1 MFELYKKR
9 DLSANFSDTT
19 AFFKTFGKHYFKN
32 YLVINGMFLMILVV
46 LIYFISKVYMEVL
59 FSGINLRNENNS
71 NYLMDYF
78 NNNMALIAG
87 GFIITFLLIVI
98 LSMLNISFPV
108 IYLKLVEKT
117 NGNAF
122 STQEIISGLKA
133 NIGKMIV
140 FFLGSIFIILPLAV
154 IIFGLLF
161 LLCFILIGIP
171 LLFIVGSAFIS
182 WITLSYYEYILK
194 DVGYFTA
201 FANGFGLVKQQ
212 FWTIVGTTFLMMM
225 LVQIIQGF
233 ITMIPYVISMVWM
246 FVSTR
251 NIDKTGPPT
260 EVFSTMGI
268 LIAVIMV
275 FSILL
280 SYIFNNFIL
289 VNQGLI
295 YYGLQ
300 EEKENNSTKSQIDL
314 IGTDIE

>member
-19 AFFKTFGKHYFKN
+19 SFFKSFGKHYFKN
-32 YLVINGMFLMILVV
+32 YLVINGIFLMVLVV
-46 LIYFISKVYMEVL
+46 LIYFISKVYMELL
-59 FSGINLRNENNS
+59 FSGISNAQNNP
-71 NYLMDYF
+71 NYLMAYF
-78 NNNMALIAG
+78 NNNISLIIGSFA
-87 GFIITFLLIVI
+87 ITFLLIVI

-108 IYLKLVEKT
+108 IYLRLLEKT
-117 NGNAF
+117 NSDNF
-122 STQEIISGLKA
+122 SIQEIMNGLKA

-140 FFLGSIFIILPLAV
+140 FFLGSIFIILPLAI

-171 LLFIVGSAFIS
+171 LLFIAGPAFIS

-194 DVGYFTA
+194 DVGYFKSL
-201 FANGFGLVKQQ
+201 ANGFGLVKQQ
-212 FWTIVGTTFLMMM
+212 FWTTVGTTFLMLM

-233 ITMIPYVISMVWM
+233 ITMIPYVISMIWM
-246 FVSTR
+246 FVSTK
-251 NIDKTGPPT
+251 NLQETGSQT
-260 EVFSTMGI
+260 DTFSTMGI
-268 LIAVIMV
+268 LLAVIMV
-275 FSILL
+275 FSVLL

-295 YYGLQ
+295 YYSLQ

-314 IGTDIE
+314 IGTNIE

>member
-1 MFELYKKR
+1 M
-9 DLSANFSDTT
+9 A
-19 AFFKTFGKHYFKN
+19 
-32 YLVINGMFLMILVV
+32 
-46 LIYFISKVYMEVL
+46 
-59 FSGINLRNENNS
+59 
-71 NYLMDYF
+71 YF
-78 NNNMALIAG
+78 NNNISMIIGSFA
-87 GFIITFLLIVI
+87 ITFLLIVI

-108 IYLKLVEKT
+108 IYLKLFEK
-117 NGNAF
+117 NNSDNF
-122 STQEIISGLKA
+122 ETQEIINGLKA

-140 FFLGSIFIILPLAV
+140 FFLGSIFIILPLA
-154 IIFGLLF
+154 IIVFGLLF

-182 WITLSYYEYILK
+182 WVTLSYYEYILK

-201 FANGFGLVKQQ
+201 LVNGFGLVKQQ

-233 ITMIPYVISMVWM
+233 ITMIPYVLSLIWM
-246 FVSTR
+246 FVST
-251 NIDKTGPPT
+251 NNLQETGSQT
-260 EVFSTMGI
+260 DTFSTMGI
-268 LIAVIMV
+268 LLAVIMV
-275 FSILL
+275 FSVLL

>member
-19 AFFKTFGKHYFKN
+19 TFFKSFGKHYFKN
-32 YLVINGMFLMILVV
+32 YLVINGMFLMLLVV

-59 FSGINLRNENNS
+59 FSGISNAQNNP
-71 NYLMDYF
+71 NYGMAFF
-78 NNNMALIAG
+78 NNNLPLILG
-87 GFIITFLLIVI
+87 GFAITFLLIVI

-108 IYLKLVEKT
+108 IYLRLVEKT
-117 NGNAF
+117 SSDNF
-122 STQEIISGLKA
+122 SIQEIINGLKA
-133 NIGKMIV
+133 NIGKMIL
-140 FFLGSIFIILPLAV
+140 FFLGSIFIILPLAI

-171 LLFIVGSAFIS
+171 LLFIVGSAFMS

-194 DVGYFTA
+194 DVGYFRA
-201 FANGFGLVKQQ
+201 LANGLRMIKQQ
-212 FWTIVGTTFLMMM
+212 FWTIVGTTFLMLM

-233 ITMIPYVISMVWM
+233 ITMIPYVISMIWM
-246 FVSTR
+246 FVSTK
-251 NIDKTGPPT
+251 NLQEAGSQTDT
-260 EVFSTMGI
+260 FSTMGI
-268 LIAVIMV
+268 LLAVIMV
-275 FSILL
+275 FSVLL

-295 YYGLQ
+295 YYSLQ
-300 EEKENNSTKSQIDL
+300 EEKENKSTKSQIDL

>member
-19 AFFKTFGKHYFKN
+19 TFFKSFGKHYFKN
-32 YLVINGMFLMILVV
+32 YLVINGIFLMVLVV
-46 LIYFISKVYMEVL
+46 LIYFISKVYMELL
-59 FSGINLRNENNS
+59 FSGISNAQNNP
-71 NYLMDYF
+71 NYLMAYF
-78 NNNMALIAG
+78 NNNISMIIGSFA
-87 GFIITFLLIVI
+87 ITFLLIVI

-108 IYLKLVEKT
+108 IYLKLFEK
-117 NGNAF
+117 NNSDNF
-122 STQEIISGLKA
+122 ETQEIINGLKA

-140 FFLGSIFIILPLAV
+140 FFLGSLFIILPLAI

-171 LLFIVGSAFIS
+171 LIIIVGSAFMS

-194 DVGYFTA
+194 DIGYFTA
-201 FANGFGLVKQQ
+201 LANGFRLVKQQ

-225 LVQIIQGF
+225 LTQIIQGF
-233 ITMIPYVISMVWM
+233 ITMIPYVLSLIWM
-246 FVSTR
+246 FVSTK
-251 NIDKTGPPT
+251 NLQETGSQT
-260 EVFSTMGI
+260 DTFSTMGI
-268 LIAVIMV
+268 LLAVIMV
-275 FSILL
+275 FSVLL

>member
-32 YLVINGMFLMILVV
+32 YLVINGIFLMILVV

-59 FSGINLRNENNS
+59 FSGISNAQNNP

-78 NNNMALIAG
+78 NNNMVLIAG
-87 GFIITFLLIVI
+87 GFLITFLLIII
-98 LSMLNISFPV
+98 LSMLNISYPV
-108 IYLKLVEKT
+108 IYLGLVEK
-117 NGNAF
+117 NNSNNF
-122 STQEIISGLKA
+122 QIQEIISGLKS
-133 NIGKMIV
+133 NIGKMII
-140 FFLGSIFIILPLAV
+140 FLLGSIFVIMPLAAIV
-154 IIFGLLF
+154 FGLLF

-171 LLFIVGSAFIS
+171 LIIIVGSAFMS

-194 DVGYFTA
+194 DVGYFRA
-201 FANGFGLVKQQ
+201 LANGFSMVKQQ

-233 ITMIPYVISMVWM
+233 ITMIPYVLSLIWM
-246 FVSTR
+246 FVST
-251 NIDKTGPPT
+251 NNLQETGSQT
-260 EVFSTMGI
+260 DTFSTMGI
-268 LIAVIMV
+268 LLAVIMV
-275 FSILL
+275 FSVLL

-314 IGTDIE
+314 IGTEIE

>member
-32 YLVINGMFLMILVV
+32 YFIINGIFLMILVV

-59 FSGINLRNENNS
+59 FSGINLRNENNP
-71 NYLMDYF
+71 NYLMAYF
-78 NNNMALIAG
+78 NNNMPLIIGSFA
-87 GFIITFLLIVI
+87 ITFLLVVI

-108 IYLKLVEKT
+108 IYLKLFEKNNNNNFET
-117 NGNAF
+117 R
-122 STQEIISGLKA
+122 EIINGLKA

-140 FFLGSIFIILPLAV
+140 FFLGSIFIIMPLAFIV
-154 IIFGLLF
+154 FGLL
-161 LLCFILIGIP
+161 LILCFILIGIP
-171 LLFIVGSAFIS
+171 LLFIVGSAFLS
-182 WITLSYYEYILK
+182 WITLSYYEYTLK

-201 FANGFGLVKQQ
+201 FSNGFRMVKQQ

-225 LVQIIQGF
+225 LIQIIQGF
-233 ITMIPYVISMVWM
+233 ITMIPYVINMIWM
-246 FVSTR
+246 FTSVKNMDTT
-251 NIDKTGPPT
+251 NTPAET
-260 EVFSTMGI
+260 FYTMGI
-268 LIAVIMV
+268 VFAIIMV

-289 VNQGLI
+289 INQGLI
-295 YYGLQ
+295 YYSLQ

-314 IGTDIE
+314 IGSDIE

>member
-19 AFFKTFGKHYFKN
+19 TFFKTFGKHYFKN
-32 YLVINGMFLMILVV
+32 YFIINGIFLMVLVV

-59 FSGINLRNENNS
+59 FSGMSNMRNNP

-87 GFIITFLLIVI
+87 GFIITFLFIVI

-108 IYLKLVEKT
+108 IYLKLLEKT

-122 STQEIISGLKA
+122 STQEIMSGLKA

-140 FFLGSIFIILPLAV
+140 FVLGSLFIIMPLAFIV
-154 IIFGLLF
+154 FGLLAF
-161 LLCFILIGIP
+161 LCLILIGIP
-171 LLFIVGSAFIS
+171 LLFIVGSAFIA

-201 FANGFGLVKQQ
+201 LSNGFGLVKQQ
-212 FWTIVGTTFLMMM
+212 FWTIVGTTFLMLM
-225 LVQIIQGF
+225 LVQIIQAF
-233 ITMIPYVISMVWM
+233 ITMIPYVLSLIWM
-246 FVSTR
+246 FVSTQNLQEPASR
-251 NIDKTGPPT
+251 TDT
-260 EVFSTMGI
+260 FSTMGI
-268 LIAVIMV
+268 LMAVIMV
-275 FSILL
+275 FSVLL

>member
-19 AFFKTFGKHYFKN
+19 VFFKAFGKHYFKN
-32 YLVINGMFLMILVV
+32 YLVINGIFLMILVV

-59 FSGINLRNENNS
+59 FSGISNAQNNP
-71 NYLMDYF
+71 NYGMAFF
-78 NNNMALIAG
+78 NNNLPLIIG
-87 GFIITFLLIVI
+87 GFAITFLLIVI

-108 IYLKLVEKT
+108 IYLRLLEKT
-117 NGNAF
+117 NGYDF
-122 STQEIISGLKA
+122 SIQDIISGLKN
-133 NIGKMIV
+133 NIGKMII
-140 FFLGSIFIILPLAV
+140 FLMGIIFV
-154 IIFGLLF
+154 IIPLSVIVFGLLF

-194 DVGYFTA
+194 DIGYFTA
-201 FANGFGLVKQQ
+201 LANGFRMIKQQ
-212 FWTIVGTTFLMMM
+212 FWTTVGTTFLMMM

-233 ITMIPYVISMVWM
+233 ITMIPYVLSMIWM
-246 FVSTR
+246 FVSTK
-251 NIDKTGPPT
+251 NLQETGAQT
-260 EVFSTMGI
+260 DTFSTMGI
-268 LIAVIMV
+268 LLAVIMV
-275 FSILL
+275 FSVLL

-295 YYGLQ
+295 YYSLQ

>member
-32 YLVINGMFLMILVV
+32 YLVINGIFLMVLVV

-59 FSGINLRNENNS
+59 FSGIPNAQNNP

-98 LSMLNISFPV
+98 LSMLNISFPI

-117 NGNAF
+117 NGNEF
-122 STQEIISGLKA
+122 STQEIISGLKK

-140 FFLGSIFIILPLAV
+140 FFLGSLFIIMPLAF
-154 IIFGLLF
+154 IIFGLLI

-171 LLFIVGSAFIS
+171 LLFIVGPAFIS
-182 WITLSYYEYILK
+182 WITLSYYEYSLK
-194 DVGYFTA
+194 DVGYFKA
-201 FANGFGLVKQQ
+201 VANGFSLVKQQ
-212 FWTIVGTTFLMMM
+212 FWTTVGTTFLVMM
-225 LVQIIQGF
+225 LAQIIQGF
-233 ITMIPYVISMVWM
+233 ITMIPYVLSMIWM
-246 FVSTR
+246 FVSTQE
-251 NIDKTGPPT
+251 IQTQTSKTDT
-260 EVFSTMGI
+260 FSTMGI
-268 LIAVIMV
+268 LFAVIMV
-275 FSILL
+275 FSVLL

-289 VNQGLI
+289 VSQGLI
-295 YYGLQ
+295 YYSLQ

>member
-19 AFFKTFGKHYFKN
+19 TFFKAFGKHYFKN
-32 YLVINGMFLMILVV
+32 YFVINGIFLMILVV
-46 LIYFISKVYMEVL
+46 LIYFISKVYMELL
-59 FSGINLRNENNS
+59 FSGISNSQNNP
-71 NYLMDYF
+71 NYLMAYF
-78 NNNMALIAG
+78 SNNMALIVG

-108 IYLKLVEKT
+108 IYLRLVEKT
-117 NGNAF
+117 NGNDF
-122 STQEIISGLKA
+122 STQEIISGLKS

-140 FFLGSIFIILPLAV
+140 FFLGALFIIMPLAFIV
-154 IIFGLLF
+154 FGLLF

-171 LLFIVGSAFIS
+171 LLFIAGPAFIS
-182 WITLSYYEYILK
+182 WISLSYYEYILK

-201 FANGFGLVKQQ
+201 LANGFRLVKQQ
-212 FWTIVGTTFLMMM
+212 FWISVGTTFIMLM
-225 LVQIIQGF
+225 LTQIIQGF
-233 ITMIPYVISMVWM
+233 ITMIPYIISMIWM
-246 FVSTR
+246 FTSTQ
-251 NIDKTGPPT
+251 NLQETGSKTDT
-260 EVFSTMGI
+260 FSTMGI
-268 LIAVIMV
+268 LLAVIMV
-275 FSILL
+275 FSVLL

-289 VNQGLI
+289 INQGLI

>member
-19 AFFKTFGKHYFKN
+19 AFFKAFGKHYFKN
-32 YLVINGMFLMILVV
+32 YFVINGIFLMILVV
-46 LIYFISKVYMEVL
+46 LIYFISKVYMEL
-59 FSGINLRNENNS
+59 IFSGISNSQNNP
-71 NYLMDYF
+71 NYLMAYF
-78 NNNMALIAG
+78 SNNMALIAG

-108 IYLKLVEKT
+108 IYLRLVEKT
-117 NGNAF
+117 NGNDF
-122 STQEIISGLKA
+122 STQEIISGLKS

-140 FFLGSIFIILPLAV
+140 FFLGALFIIMPLAF

-171 LLFIVGSAFIS
+171 LLFIAGPAFIS
-182 WITLSYYEYILK
+182 WISLSYYEYILK

-201 FANGFGLVKQQ
+201 LANGYRLVKQQ
-212 FWTIVGTTFLMMM
+212 FWISVGTTFIMLM
-225 LVQIIQGF
+225 LTQIIQGF
-233 ITMIPYVISMVWM
+233 ITMIPYIISMIWM
-246 FVSTR
+246 FTSTQ
-251 NIDKTGPPT
+251 NLQETGSQT
-260 EVFSTMGI
+260 DTFSTMGI
-268 LIAVIMV
+268 LLAVIMV
-275 FSILL
+275 FSVLL

-289 VNQGLI
+289 INQGLI